1 MAVFKQKT
9 TGRDMSKQALGA
21 ELINMVGEG
30 AVLEGALTAPGD
42 IHVRG
47 EVRGSVHAHGKVVI
61 AQEGFVEGTVNAKNA
76 DIAGRVDGDVHVEAR
91 LILKSPARINGD
103 LYTGRLIIEEGAIY
117 NGSCTMGGLEA
128 ATKALGDGSRNAA
141 AGDEAPLADAA
152 GK

>member
-76 DIAGRVDGDVHVEAR
+76 DISGLVDGDVLVVAR
-91 LILKSPARINGD
+91 LILQSTEQCYED
-103 LYTGRLIIEEGAIY
+103 LSQRYMIIY
-117 NGSCTMGGLEA
+117 NG
-128 ATKALGDGSRNAA
+128 
-141 AGDEAPLADAA
+141 
-152 GK
+152 